1 MTPKIRQTLYAV
13 AAVAS
18 ALIPVL
24 ITLKL
29 VDPELGNGLLNLVA
43 VLGTLGAGGAGV
55 AAVVTSRQRKDGTL
69 DFTGT
74 PAQQAIEAIKATVQ
88 QAADSSTDLQRVIRT
103 ASEVLIAT
111 PSVGDHNDPAQA
123 NYQP

>member
-1 MTPKIRQTLYAV
+1 MTPKIRQTLYSV

-24 ITLKL
+24 VALKL
-29 VDPELGNGLLNLVA
+29 VDPNLGNGLLNLVA

-55 AAVVTSRQRKDGTL
+55 AAVVTGRQRKEGTL

-74 PAQQAIEAIKATVQ
+74 PAQQAIDAIKATVQ
-88 QAADSSTDLQRVIRT
+88 QAANSSVDLQRVIRT
-103 ASEVLIAT
+103 ASEVLVST
-111 PSVGDHNDPAQA
+111 PSVGDHNDPSQA